1 LEKAGFFPIPLY
13 AWRRIVNRA
22 RIEGVCMKNFVKFL
36 AIGLMAFSAAVVVG
50 VAQASR
56 GGSSSSVNSLSA
68 QGVVPTLLVVTPTSQ
83 VIDVI
88 SADKA
93 GQLAIQAA
101 GFGETVTNTPFLV
114 NFEGKIAYEVVMIGG
129 YTAYIDAVTG
139 AMLYNPFTGD
149 TSATVNSDLAIQAAS
164 QYAKS
169 NSVYGW
175 GVVLYQQVPVYAV
188 GFNNGDLILVNAHGK
203 VVFEQQADASSERE
217 HASNGP

>member
-1 LEKAGFFPIPLY
+1 
-13 AWRRIVNRA
+13 
-22 RIEGVCMKNFVKFL
+22 MKNLVIFL

-56 GGSSSSVNSLSA
+56 GGSSSSVNSSSV
-68 QGVVPTLLVVTPTSQ
+68 QGVLPTLPVSTPTPQ

-101 GFGETVTNTPFLV
+101 GFAETVSNTPILV
-114 NFEGKIAYEVVMIGG
+114 NFEGKIAYEVVMNGG

-139 AMLYNPFTGD
+139 ALLYNPFTGD
-149 TSATVNSDLAIQAAS
+149 TSATINSDLAIQAAS
-164 QYAKS
+164 QYVNS

-188 GFNNGDLILVNAHGK
+188 GFTNGDLILVNAHGK
-203 VVFEQQADASSERE
+203 VIYEQQADASSERE
-217 HASNGP
+217 HASNEP